1 MPRRRPEDESDFA
14 SFAAVAAPRLGR
26 TARLLTADR
35 HLAEDLVQST
45 LLAVYLRWHRV
56 GAMDAPHAYAQRVL
70 YTTFCSWRGRRWTAE
85 RPMPDVPER
94 AAAGPDGDPA
104 EQGGHGGVAAALAR
118 LPRRQRAVVVARFY
132 DDLSVEQTA
141 ALLGCTTGT
150 VKTHTSRALHA
161 LRAVLREATVL

>member
-1 MPRRRPEDESDFA
+1 MPRRRRDDEDGFA
-14 SFAAVAAPRLGR
+14 SFAVVAAPRLGR

-56 GAMDAPHAYAQRVL
+56 AVMDAPHAYAQRVL
-70 YTTFCSWRGRRWTAE
+70 YTTFCSWRGRRWSAE
-85 RPMPDVPER
+85 RPTAVLPEPP
-94 AAAGPDGDPA
+94 APDGDPA
-104 EQGGHGGVAAALAR
+104 EREGHGAVEAALAR

-141 ALLGCTTGT
+141 DLLGCTTGT
-150 VKTHTSRALHA
+150 VKTHTSRALAA
-161 LRAVLREATVL
+161 LRAVLGEARVP